1 MLTTSS
7 SQLGLAVFLLY
18 LVAQIA
24 LKLALA
30 TFFLRI
36 PGTPVTRRIIIG
48 SVSFYTL
55 FTTIYFFLSFFR
67 CGLAPWDTGY
77 YHSWDNPACSE
88 WLKASQ
94 AFDIAQASLNA
105 VVDWIFCLTP
115 IFVVARSPTIPM
127 ATKLSV
133 CALILLGSLGSMASI
148 ARIVFLAPEVAPNSF
163 GRMTVQPRALHVQFS
178 CVLETGTGIVCL
190 AMAALRPLFRALVQ
204 KCKAGMGQRSCS
216 PEQATS
222 TGQSIELDQSD
233 SKEKLSRM
241 AFTPGKDLDLFSDDD
256 LMDGTTLGEGNSSQ
270 NSWYE
275 SSGTPVETKDWD
287 HIDVA
292 EKGEAHMTS

>member
-1 MLTTSS
+1 
-7 SQLGLAVFLLY
+7 
-18 LVAQIA
+18 
-24 LKLALA
+24 
-30 TFFLRI
+30 
-36 PGTPVTRRIIIG
+36 
-48 SVSFYTL
+48 
-55 FTTIYFFLSFFR
+55 
-67 CGLAPWDTGY
+67 
-77 YHSWDNPACSE
+77 
-88 WLKASQ
+88 
-94 AFDIAQASLNA
+94 
-105 VVDWIFCLTP
+105 
-115 IFVVARSPTIPM
+115 M